1 MRYRHDGEGRRNGDT
16 AECGQ
21 LTGQSA
27 GRGVFA
33 SRAGVRARPEP
44 GAERPPRHRR
54 QAPGGRPGVKNTP
67 KPAWRGHHAGNSWEG
82 RNQAGIGVARLADE
96 FARLEVMIES
106 QENPSENPAKAEG
119 RSESGV
125 DPSGAASQETG
136 SNPQTVAEQRAL
148 IAPMVPESQ
157 PPRPQVLVR
166 VLSRVCEDRD
176 EVDAAVEEIGAQS
189 GWLAHIA
196 IQALESK
203 LSNGLQTQR
212 ESLDTQQASIREQ
225 GAATRA
231 QTARIDAQGS
241 EIGSLAREVAAQGAE
256 VRVNGAKIDAQGK
269 EIGSLKTEVRV
280 NGAAIRENGSAIRE
294 NGSKIDAL
302 KTEVR
307 VNGANSAAQDETLKT
322 EIKSLRR
329 EIRIILAVG
338 GLLIALG
345 LLDWL
350 PTGCS
355 RPVESG
361 TGTEA
366 SQTVAEP
373 SEDAPSPPA
382 ATREPAAEA
391 AGTEEPTE
399 ADAELSV
406 ADPEPRR

>member
-1 MRYRHDGEGRRNGDT
+1 M
-16 AECGQ
+16 
-21 LTGQSA
+21 
-27 GRGVFA
+27 
-33 SRAGVRARPEP
+33 
-44 GAERPPRHRR
+44 
-54 QAPGGRPGVKNTP
+54 
-67 KPAWRGHHAGNSWEG
+67 
-82 RNQAGIGVARLADE
+82 
-96 FARLEVMIES
+96 LEVMIES

-148 IAPMVPESQ
+148 IAPMVFESQ

-256 VRVNGAKIDAQGK
+256 VRVNGSKIDAQGK
-269 EIGSLKTEVRV
+269 EIGSLKTEVRE
-280 NGAAIRENGSAIRE
+280 NGAAIQENGSAIRE
-294 NGSKIDAL
+294 NGSQIRENGSKIDAL
-302 KTEVR
+302 R
-307 VNGANSAAQDETLKT
+307 ETHKT

-329 EIRIILAVG
+329 EIRMTLILF
-338 GLLIALG
+338 GLVIALG
-345 LLDWL
+345 LFGWL
-350 PTGCS
+350 GEGCS
-355 RPVESG
+355 RPVESDA
-361 TGTEA
+361 GTEA
-366 SQTVAEP
+366 SQAVAEP

-391 AGTEEPTE
+391 AGTDEPTE

>member
-1 MRYRHDGEGRRNGDT
+1 MV
-16 AECGQ
+16 
-21 LTGQSA
+21 L
-27 GRGVFA
+27 
-33 SRAGVRARPEP
+33 EP
-44 GAERPPRHRR
+44 
-54 QAPGGRPGVKNTP
+54 
-67 KPAWRGHHAGNSWEG
+67 
-82 RNQAGIGVARLADE
+82 
-96 FARLEVMIES
+96 
-106 QENPSENPAKAEG
+106 
-119 RSESGV
+119 
-125 DPSGAASQETG
+125 
-136 SNPQTVAEQRAL
+136 
-148 IAPMVPESQ
+148 Q
-157 PPRPQVLVR
+157 PPRPKVLVR
-166 VLSRVCEDRD
+166 VLSRVSEDRD

-189 GWLAHIA
+189 GRLAHIA
-196 IQALESK
+196 IQALESN

-212 ESLDTQQASIREQ
+212 ESLDTQQESIREQGAAIREQGAAIREQ
-225 GAATRA
+225 GAATRE
-231 QTARIDAQGS
+231 QTARIDAQGR
-241 EIGSLAREVAAQGAE
+241 EISSLAREVAAQGAE
-256 VRVNGAKIDAQGK
+256 IRVNGSKTDALGERVDALGVTVVAQGK
-269 EIGSLKTEVRV
+269 EISSLKTEVQT
-280 NGAAIRENGSAIRE
+280 NGSKTDALGERVDALGETVAAQGAEIRE

-307 VNGANSAAQDETLKT
+307 VNGANSAAQDETTKT

-391 AGTEEPTE
+391 AGTDEPTE

>member
-1 MRYRHDGEGRRNGDT
+1 M
-16 AECGQ
+16 
-21 LTGQSA
+21 
-27 GRGVFA
+27 
-33 SRAGVRARPEP
+33 
-44 GAERPPRHRR
+44 
-54 QAPGGRPGVKNTP
+54 
-67 KPAWRGHHAGNSWEG
+67 
-82 RNQAGIGVARLADE
+82 
-96 FARLEVMIES
+96 LEVVIES

-269 EIGSLKTEVRV
+269 EIGSLKTEVRE
-280 NGAAIRENGSAIRE
+280 NGAAIQENGSAIRE
-294 NGSKIDAL
+294 NGSQIRENGSQIRENGLKIDAL
-302 KTEVR
+302 R
-307 VNGANSAAQDETLKT
+307 ETHKT

-329 EIRIILAVG
+329 ENRMTLILF
-338 GLLIALG
+338 GLVIALG
-345 LLDWL
+345 LFGWL
-350 PTGCS
+350 GEGCS
-355 RPVESG
+355 RPVESDA
-361 TGTEA
+361 GTEA
-366 SQTVAEP
+366 SQAVAEP

-391 AGTEEPTE
+391 AGTDEPTE

>member
-1 MRYRHDGEGRRNGDT
+1 
-16 AECGQ
+16 
-21 LTGQSA
+21 
-27 GRGVFA
+27 
-33 SRAGVRARPEP
+33 
-44 GAERPPRHRR
+44 
-54 QAPGGRPGVKNTP
+54 
-67 KPAWRGHHAGNSWEG
+67 
-82 RNQAGIGVARLADE
+82 
-96 FARLEVMIES
+96 MIES

-241 EIGSLAREVAAQGAE
+241 EIGSLAKEVAAQGAE

-269 EIGSLKTEVRV
+269 EIGSLKTEVRE
-280 NGAAIRENGSAIRE
+280 NGAAIQENGSAIRE

-302 KTEVR
+302 GERVDAQGKEIVSLTTEVR
-307 VNGANSAAQDETLKT
+307 ENGSQTRENGSKIDALRETHKT
-322 EIKSLRR
+322 DIKSVRR
-329 EIRIILAVG
+329 EIRLILAVV
-338 GLLIALG
+338 GLLVALG

-361 TGTEA
+361 AGTEA
-366 SQTVAEP
+366 SQAVAEP

-391 AGTEEPTE
+391 AGTDEPTE

>member
-1 MRYRHDGEGRRNGDT
+1 
-16 AECGQ
+16 
-21 LTGQSA
+21 
-27 GRGVFA
+27 
-33 SRAGVRARPEP
+33 
-44 GAERPPRHRR
+44 
-54 QAPGGRPGVKNTP
+54 
-67 KPAWRGHHAGNSWEG
+67 
-82 RNQAGIGVARLADE
+82 
-96 FARLEVMIES
+96 MIES

-280 NGAAIRENGSAIRE
+280 NGAAIQENGSAIRE

-391 AGTEEPTE
+391 AGTDEPTE